1 MFRSS
6 INKSKIGILKA
17 FSFISG
23 KKRIDESDLEKFEE
37 LLIESDM
44 DLETVDLLLD
54 KAKNLTL
61 LDISQHQSF

>member
-44 DLETVDLLLD
+44 DLEML
-54 KAKNLTL
+54 
-61 LDISQHQSF
+61 ICF